1 MQQHNLKKMCKNG
14 DNCYYNKKGKCS
26 FYHPKKLKTTPP
38 TPVLKKESNKSIFDY
53 KPNDFPSFVS
63 SSTTLEFK
71 KNQSV
76 EKNPWNM
83 KPDEIK
89 AVFGLLNLN
98 VSDQKVKV
106 KSASI

>member
-1 MQQHNLKKMCKNG
+1 MQQHNLKKLCKNG
-14 DNCYYNKKGKCS
+14 DSCYYNKKGKCS
-26 FYHPKKLKTTPP
+26 FYHPKK
-38 TPVLKKESNKSIFDY
+38 ESNKSFFNY
-53 KPNDFPSFVS
+53 KPNDFPSFVPSFVS
-63 SSTTLEFK
+63 SSTTLELK

-89 AVFGLLNLN
+89 VVFGLLNLN
-98 VSDQKVKV
+98 VSDKKVKV